1 MSSNLA
7 FIRSIPPCAQMSHS
21 LSVAKT
27 RWSSKEGCTLNTWTY
42 PSRHPSYKSRLRG
55 DFQGLGRSLKSC
67 LCRSGIFRSMTQ
79 RAMRCPQR
87 TRRRGSNERR
97 AETNSRGGFK
107 GWALPDLGGPVVLS
121 RHGTVLCQ
129 PISRMVAAPGG
140 LEPWAPEC
148 VVEHLGVRVGRI
160 LPHEPVPLQ
169 GEAPNLLILEPREPL
184 EVRRQ
189 RGADIGWGQLAAP
202 GIVKHHEAGP
212 ILAGVHGLNP
222 AVHLGVSFGHILM
235 LTHPD
240 GLPGTQNIQNL
251 VDIRASE
258 HVTVHE
264 D

>member
-55 DFQGLGRSLKSC
+55 DF
-67 LCRSGIFRSMTQ
+67 
-79 RAMRCPQR
+79 
-87 TRRRGSNERR
+87 
-97 AETNSRGGFK
+97 
-107 GWALPDLGGPVVLS
+107 
-121 RHGTVLCQ
+121 
-129 PISRMVAAPGG
+129 
-140 LEPWAPEC
+140 
-148 VVEHLGVRVGRI
+148 
-160 LPHEPVPLQ
+160 
-169 GEAPNLLILEPREPL
+169 
-184 EVRRQ
+184 
-189 RGADIGWGQLAAP
+189 
-202 GIVKHHEAGP
+202 HEAGP